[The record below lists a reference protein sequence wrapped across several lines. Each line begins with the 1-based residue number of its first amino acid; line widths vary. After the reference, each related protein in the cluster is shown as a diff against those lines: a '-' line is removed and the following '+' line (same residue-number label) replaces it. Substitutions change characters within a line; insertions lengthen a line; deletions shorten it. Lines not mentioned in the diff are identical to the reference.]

1 MSMWLEYAMVDE
13 ATFEKAK
20 EDEGVCDAIFFADE
34 APAGVDRATQVIGL
48 DYRTLSAMIE
58 GMEEAGIGCDWT
70 RRALGEE
77 YGSELAFEFCY
88 GPGFG
93 FSPAEVK
100 ALAEGLAAEEWDP
113 EDDYEENVARFFAK
127 AAAAG
132 KAVIGGVN

>member
-1 MSMWLEYAMVDE
+1 MRELWRRRGFTWL
-13 ATFEKAK
+13 
-20 EDEGVCDAIFFADE
+20 GVEFVTA
-34 APAGVDRATQVIGL
+34 
-48 DYRTLSAMIE
+48 SAW
-58 GMEEAGIGCDWT
+58 AGIGCDWT

-113 EDDYEENVARFFAK
+113 EDDYEENIARFFAK